1 MKTIHFLSLLLIF
14 ILLIFVVSCNK
25 RESQI
30 TNGKIL
36 TNIEVSNIRSGYTG
50 DSIYAVVNSN
60 SLQSFYDNFRDVLSK
75 QGLVK
80 WDARFDC
87 NHFSS
92 LYIALAQSKYTVAA
106 WNSST
111 PAQSLAMA
119 EIWYNKDG
127 IKNNGHAVVLIITE
141 NGPIYIEPQTG
152 QQIQLSDVEKNSI
165 FFCKW

>member
-92 LYIALAQSKYTVAA
+92 LYIALV
-106 WNSST
+106 
-111 PAQSLAMA
+111 
-119 EIWYNKDG
+119 
-127 IKNNGHAVVLIITE
+127 
-141 NGPIYIEPQTG
+141 
-152 QQIQLSDVEKNSI
+152 
-165 FFCKW
+165 